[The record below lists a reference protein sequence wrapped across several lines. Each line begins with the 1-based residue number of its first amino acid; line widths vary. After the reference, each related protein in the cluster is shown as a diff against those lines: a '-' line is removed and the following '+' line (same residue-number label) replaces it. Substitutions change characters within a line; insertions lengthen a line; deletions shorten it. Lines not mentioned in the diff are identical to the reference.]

1 MQNSLQ
7 IFRRNRGAI
16 DVRQAAD
23 GTDKGGDVSF
33 RIGDRVRLIKRPE
46 VTGTVHAVGTLACTV
61 RYDGDM
67 IPPADAHFH
76 DHLELLTLGPSS
88 GSVSKSCECGLDST
102 YGMDH
107 SFGHADY
114 CPKS

>member
-1 MQNSLQ
+1 M
-7 IFRRNRGAI
+7 
-16 DVRQAAD
+16 
-23 GTDKGGDVSF
+23 SF

-46 VTGTVHAVGTLACTV
+46 ITGTVHAVDTLACTV